1 MFIDFPSMEMV
12 FAPGGMQ
19 NLKELHLVFWME
31 KVLHKFGDC
40 NLGLEHLLSF
50 EHVSKKLYVDDTMAK
65 EVEAAEDET
74 RKALDMNPG
83 EPTLTIMHNSLLML
97 AQQLKNMSQQTLNQW
112 GLK

>member
-1 MFIDFPSMEMV
+1 
-12 FAPGGMQ
+12 
-19 NLKELHLVFWME
+19 
-31 KVLHKFGDC
+31 
-40 NLGLEHLLSF
+40 
-50 EHVSKKLYVDDTMAK
+50 MAK